1 MFNCFFCNRLLL
13 PTVVSFFLGFS
24 LLAKVTPSYGKD
36 LRVGFVDIQAAVAN
50 TKEWKKEFISFKTK
64 FKREKEAISKRE
76 DQLKKKIE
84 DLNKQSMVL
93 NPELKKKKED
103 DVLKK
108 KREFERYV
116 QDKNEEFAKKEKEIT
131 NKILKKMVGV
141 VEKIGKEKKFTII
154 LEKKLGLYFD
164 KSIDLTKL
172 ATLTYDKTK

>member
-1 MFNCFFCNRLLL
+1 MSNCFFRQRILITLFYFFA
-13 PTVVSFFLGFS
+13 VFFL
-24 LLAKVTPSYGKD
+24 LAQSTPGYGKD
-36 LRVGFVDIQAAVAN
+36 LRVGFVDIQLAVAN

-64 FKREKEAISKRE
+64 FEREKESISKRE
-76 DQLKKKIE
+76 EQLKKKIQ

-116 QDKNEEFAKKEKEIT
+116 QDKNEDFAKKEKEIT

-164 KSIDLTKL
+164 KSIELTTL

>member
-1 MFNCFFCNRLLL
+1 MFNSMIRKRSLPAVLSLVLGLFLLIQ
-13 PTVVSFFLGFS
+13 TNS
-24 LLAKVTPSYGKD
+24 SYAND
-36 LRVGFVDIQAAVAN
+36 LRVGYVDIQAAVAN
-50 TKEWKKEFISFKTK
+50 TKEWKKEFISFKSK
-64 FKREKEAISKRE
+64 FQREKVSIKKKEE
-76 DQLKKKIE
+76 QLKKKIE

-103 DVLKK
+103 GILKK

-141 VEKIGKEKKFTII
+141 IKNIGKEKRFTII

-164 KSIDLTKL
+164 ESLDLTTL